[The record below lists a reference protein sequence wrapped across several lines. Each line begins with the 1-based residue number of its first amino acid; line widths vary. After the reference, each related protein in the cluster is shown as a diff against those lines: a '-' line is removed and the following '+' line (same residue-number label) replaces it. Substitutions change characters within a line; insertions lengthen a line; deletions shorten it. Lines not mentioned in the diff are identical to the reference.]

1 MNKFSALRACLVL
14 PLAVGFL
21 SASLSLFA
29 ATKSKN
35 PASKIYVADLTG
47 ESQVDTGER
56 IEPLSKKSVYVA
68 EGTSFET
75 KAGASDSLV
84 FSNGTAIYVGPETR
98 FEVKK
103 FLQEPFQPN
112 RTDLD
117 AEPSISQTIVKI
129 TRGSVGVCTSKLV
142 AGSSMTYLTPH
153 ATVNIRGRKVM
164 IEVTDT
170 ETRVSLIEG
179 DVTVFAPDAGGAS
192 QTLRAGQQAII
203 RKTAS
208 DQTAAVTVQPIMD
221 EQQAKLDENV
231 SLACISRRTVF
242 FEVAGRGEG
251 AVGVGGGD
259 ADAEIRPVEVTPAV
273 HDTGFTVS
281 PARIGG

>member
-1 MNKFSALRACLVL
+1 MHLCPAFLIRVSLALGVG
-14 PLAVGFL
+14 PLAFSSSVW
-21 SASLSLFA
+21 A
-29 ATKSKN
+29 AKNTN

-56 IEPLSKKSVYVA
+56 IEALSKKSVYVA
-68 EGTSFET
+68 EGASFET
-75 KAGASDSLV
+75 KANSSDSLV
-84 FSNGTAIYVGPETR
+84 FSNGTAIYVGADTR

-142 AGSSMTYLTPH
+142 AGSTMTYQTPH
-153 ATVNIRGRKVM
+153 ASVNIRGRKVM
-164 IEVTDT
+164 IQVADN

-179 DVTVFAPDAGGAS
+179 DVTVVANDAGTS
-192 QTLRAGQQAII
+192 ETLRPGLQAII
-203 RKTAS
+203 RRGAS
-208 DQTAAVTVQPIMD
+208 DDKAMLTVQPIPEA
-221 EQQAKLDENV
+221 EQSSLDENV

-242 FEVAGRGEG
+242 FEVAPRDQDGEP
-251 AVGVGGGD
+251 
-259 ADAEIRPVEVTPAV
+259 EIRPVQAVPARP
-273 HDTGFTVS
+273 DPGFTVS
-281 PARIGG
+281 PARIGS

>member
-1 MNKFSALRACLVL
+1 MKKASALRARLSL
-14 PLAVGFL
+14 PLLALSFALLPAFSSAAV
-21 SASLSLFA
+21 
-29 ATKSKN
+29 KNKN
-35 PASKIYVADLTG
+35 PASKIYVADITG
-47 ESQVDTGER
+47 EAHIDTGER
-56 IEPLSKKSVYVA
+56 IETLSKKSVYAA
-68 EGTSFET
+68 EGTSIET
-75 KAGASDSLV
+75 KTGANQSLV

-112 RTDLD
+112 RSDLD

-142 AGSSMTYLTPH
+142 AGSSMTYNTPH

-170 ETRVSLIEG
+170 ETRVSLLEG
-179 DVTVFAPDAGGAS
+179 DVTVLVPDSGGAS
-192 QTLRAGQQAII
+192 QMLRPGQQAII
-203 RKTAS
+203 RKTAT
-208 DQTAAVTVQPIMD
+208 DQTAALTVQPIMD

-242 FEVAGRGEG
+242 FEVAQRGEG
-251 AVGVGGGD
+251 E
-259 ADAEIRPVEVTPAV
+259 DAEIRPVEVVPANP
-273 HDTGFTVS
+273 DPGFTVS